1 VVGNR
6 PYNFASLFPRS
17 VLVVAAG
24 ILSVLMCALCFSRE
38 ASAQTV
44 VQTAETAAPPPLKY
58 IPDEA
63 RDKLAEARDDKSR
76 TRASLEL
83 ADGRLIQA
91 AQLAAGEQHDAA
103 AAQLGIYQAL
113 IADAI
118 RHLRQSSKPVS
129 RNRDL
134 FKRIELALRA
144 HVPRIESI
152 RRITPSDDAVN
163 VKAVI
168 EYVRGARTEAL
179 NAFYGDTVMS
189 EGTGQKEAQ
198 SSGENAPN
206 PPPTP

>member
-1 VVGNR
+1 M
-6 PYNFASLFPRS
+6 
-17 VLVVAAG
+17 LVVAAG
-24 ILSVLMCALCFSRE
+24 ILSVLMCALCLSRE
-38 ASAQTV
+38 ASAQIV

-63 RDKLAEARDDKSR
+63 RDKLAEARDDKAR

-103 AAQLGIYQAL
+103 ATQLGIYQAL

-118 RHLRQSSKPVS
+118 RHLQNNGKSNS

-134 FKRIELALRA
+134 FKRIELTLRA

-152 RRITPSDDAVN
+152 RRITPSDDAAN

-179 NAFYGDTVMS
+179 NAFYGDTVMRND
-189 EGTGQKEAQ
+189 TGQKEAQ

-206 PPPTP
+206 PPPIP

>member
-1 VVGNR
+1 M
-6 PYNFASLFPRS
+6 
-17 VLVVAAG
+17 LVVAAG
-24 ILSVLMCALCFSRE
+24 ILSVLMCTLCFSRE

-58 IPDEA
+58 IPDDA
-63 RDKLAEARDDKSR
+63 RDKLAEARDDKAR

-91 AQLAAGEQHDAA
+91 AQLAADEQHDGA

-179 NAFYGDTVMS
+179 NAFYGDTVMR
-189 EGTGQKEAQ
+189 EDTGRKEAQ